1 MKRTCIKRVLAMLLV
16 FSMAASFTVLPVLAE
31 PEENAPAA
39 IAETTETVSE
49 SGKIKAA
56 MDYYDYRALYANIP
70 APVGVL
76 ATVRPADMSISSSEG
91 MTIEPSFAGKENVLL
106 WNSPEATVSFTVNVP
121 AEGRYQMNMEYSPI
135 VSANNQAS
143 LEMMMT
149 IDGEYPF
156 ASASR
161 FEFQKPF
168 RVEQEW
174 KQDSRGND
182 MRPAQE
188 KIDGEW
194 NVAYFEDSEGE
205 YNEAYS
211 FYFTEGVH
219 TITLRADKVGFALS
233 EINVLNPEK
242 LPSYEE
248 YRAGIGADVKVAS
261 APVTLQAE
269 KLSKTSDAMITANYD
284 RSSASTEPSSYK
296 LMLLN
301 SMGGS
306 KWLYAGQ
313 WAEWEIEVPED
324 GLYNIHMRGRQ
335 NLKSGMFVTRRIE
348 IDGEVPFA
356 ELNDVRFPFSSSWYI
371 KTLGDENPFEFYLT
385 KGTHTLRMTIV
396 PGAMEETIHVLQ
408 NSVQVLNESYRK
420 ILMIT
425 GPVPDTYR
433 DYNLQKTVPGLLD
446 TFAEQAAILRQE
458 KATLEEITG
467 TRGSEAAILETLYMQ
482 MEGFIKDPRSIQNR
496 LSRFKS
502 NVSSMASW
510 LLTIRE
516 QPLELDYFSVLP
528 AGTTHKKAN
537 APWYSWSNISYEVMS
552 VVASFSDKFA
562 TVGDYHDD
570 GESLNVWVNMGR
582 DQIQLV
588 KELVDSDF
596 VAKHPGIKVNV
607 NLVQQGLVEATL
619 AGKGPDISLFVAL
632 AEPVNLA
639 ARGALVDLSTFPDYG
654 EVADRFYDS
663 ASTPYKYEGGVY
675 ALPATQNF
683 SMMFYRTDIFEEL
696 GIEPP
701 KTWDDLYEIAP
712 IIQRQ
717 NLEIGVPSGAAA
729 AVAADMGMFPTLIYQ
744 NGGKFYNSN
753 LTATELDEEP
763 ALKAFTEWTQLY
775 TRYGFPIQYDLY
787 NRFRTGEM
795 PLGIGAYTQYNM
807 LSAAAPEIKGL
818 WKMVPLPG
826 TYVKDENGNQVYDEN
841 GEPVINR
848 TCAGSGSQGCVILN
862 NCKDKEAAWTFLKWF
877 TSADVQEKFGNQIEA
892 LMGPS
897 ARYST
902 ANKEAFKGLPW
913 TLAEQ
918 KILIEQWENTI
929 EIDEIPAS
937 YYIARNVSNAFRRV
951 TNAYANPRHTLNTYN
966 MEMNKEIKRK
976 RQEFGLTTELP
987 DEE

>member
-1 MKRTCIKRVLAMLLV
+1 MKRTRIKRVVAMLVLA
-16 FSMAASFTVLPVLAE
+16 SMALSLSVMPAWAE
-31 PEENAPAA
+31 PEELAPVAVEA
-39 IAETTETVSE
+39 VSE
-49 SGKIKAA
+49 SAEIKAA
-56 MDYYDYRALYANIP
+56 MDYFEYRALYAEVP

-76 ATVRPADMSISSSEG
+76 ANVRPADLVISSAEG
-91 MTIEPSFAGKENVLL
+91 MTIEPTYAGKENVLL

-121 AEGRYQMNMEYSPI
+121 ADGRYKMNMVYSPI
-135 VSANNQAS
+135 VSANNQAN
-143 LEMMMT
+143 LEMAVT
-149 IDGEYPF
+149 IDGKYPF

-161 FEFQKPF
+161 VEFQKPY
-168 RVEQEW
+168 RVEKEW

-194 NVAYFEDSEGE
+194 NTFYFEDSEGE

-211 FYFTEGVH
+211 FYLNAGVH
-219 TITLRADKVGFALS
+219 TITLKADKVGFALA
-233 EINVLNPEK
+233 EINVLNPEP

-248 YRAGIGADVKVAS
+248 YRKALDVDNVPAES
-261 APVTLQAE
+261 ITLQAE
-269 KLSKTSDAMITANYD
+269 VMSKTSDAMITANYD
-284 RSSASTEPSSYK
+284 RSSAGTEPSNYK

-301 SMGGS
+301 TMGGS

-324 GLYNIHMRGRQ
+324 GLYNIHMRARQ

-348 IDGEVPFA
+348 IDGAVPFE

-371 KTLGDENPFEFYLT
+371 KTLGDENLYEFYLN

-396 PGAMEETIHVLQ
+396 PGALEDTIQVLQ
-408 NSVQVLNESYRK
+408 DSVQALNESYRK

-433 DYNLQKTVPGLLD
+433 DYNLQKTVPGLMD
-446 TFAEQAAILRQE
+446 TFAEQSAILKEQ
-458 KATLEEITG
+458 KARLEEITG
-467 TRGSEAAILETLYMQ
+467 TRGSEAAILETIFVQLD
-482 MEGFIKDPRSIQNR
+482 GFIDDPRSIQDR

-502 NVSSMASW
+502 NVSSLASW

-516 QPLELDYFSVLP
+516 QPLDLDYFSVLP

-537 APWYSWSNISYEVMS
+537 KPWYTNLAYECMAVI
-552 VVASFSDKFA
+552 ASFSDKFA

-639 ARGALVDLSTFPDYG
+639 ARGALVDLASFPDYE

-712 IIQRQ
+712 ILQRQ

-729 AVAADMGMFPTLIYQ
+729 AVAADMGMFPTMIYQ
-744 NGGKFYNSN
+744 NGGQFYNSN

-775 TRYGFPIQYDLY
+775 TRYGFPIQFDFY

-795 PLGIGAYTQYNM
+795 PLGIAAYTQYNM
-807 LSAAAPEIKGL
+807 LSAAAPEINGL
-818 WKMVPLPG
+818 WEMVPLPG

-841 GEPVINR
+841 GEPVINN
-848 TCAGSGSQGCVILN
+848 TCIGSGSQGCVILN

-877 TSADVQEKFGNQIEA
+877 TSNEVQEKFGNQIEA

-897 ARYST
+897 ARYAT

-918 KILIEQWENTI
+918 EILFEQWENTI

-951 TNAYANPRHTLNTYN
+951 TNEYANPRHTLNTYN

-976 RQEFGLTTELP
+976 RQEFGLSTELP

>member
-1 MKRTCIKRVLAMLLV
+1 MKRTRIKRVLAMLVL
-16 FSMAASFTVLPVLAE
+16 FSMAFSSLVMPVWAT
-31 PEENAPAA
+31 PEEAAPAA
-39 IAETTETVSE
+39 VEQLSE
-49 SGKIKAA
+49 SAEIKAA
-56 MDYYDYRALYANIP
+56 MDYFEYRALYAEVP

-76 ATVRPADMSISSSEG
+76 ASVRPADLSISSAEG
-91 MTIEPSFAGKENVLL
+91 MTIEPSFAGKEDVLL
-106 WNSPEATVSFTVNVP
+106 WNSPDASVSFTVNVP
-121 AEGRYQMNMEYSPI
+121 ADGRYKMNMVYSPI
-135 VSANNQAS
+135 VSANNQAN
-143 LEMMMT
+143 LEMAMT
-149 IDGEYPF
+149 IDGKYPF

-168 RVEQEW
+168 RVEKEW

-194 NVAYFEDSEGE
+194 NLCYFEDSEGE

-211 FYFTEGVH
+211 FYLSAGLH
-219 TITLRADKVGFALS
+219 TITLKADKVGFALS
-233 EINVLNPEK
+233 EINVLNPEV
-242 LPSYEE
+242 LPSYKE
-248 YRAGIGADVKVAS
+248 YRDALDVENVPAES
-261 APVTLQAE
+261 ITLQAE
-269 KLSKTSDAMITANYD
+269 VMSKTSDAMISANYD
-284 RSSASTEPSSYK
+284 RSSAGTEPSDYK

-301 SMGGS
+301 TMGAS

-324 GLYNIHMRGRQ
+324 GLYNIHMRARQ
-335 NLKSGMFVTRRIE
+335 NLKSGMFVTRRVE
-348 IDGEVPFA
+348 IDGKVPFA

-371 KTLGDENPFEFYLT
+371 KTLGDENPYEFYLT

-396 PGAMEETIHVLQ
+396 PGALEETIQILQ
-408 NSVQVLNESYRK
+408 DSVQALNESYRK

-433 DYNLQKTVPGLLD
+433 DYNLQKTVPGLMD
-446 TFAEQAAILRQE
+446 TFAEQSAILKEQ
-458 KATLEEITG
+458 KARLEEITG
-467 TRGSEAAILETLYMQ
+467 TRGSEAAILETIFMQ
-482 MEGFIKDPRSIQNR
+482 LDGFIDDPRSIQNR

-502 NVSSMASW
+502 NVSSLASW

-528 AGTTHKKAN
+528 AGSTPKKAN
-537 APWYSWSNISYEVMS
+537 KPWYTNLAYECMA

-562 TVGDYHDD
+562 TVGDYHED

-639 ARGALVDLSTFPDYG
+639 ARGALVDLSTFPDYE

-675 ALPATQNF
+675 ALPATQTF

-696 GIEPP
+696 NIEPP

-729 AVAADMGMFPTLIYQ
+729 AVAADMGMLPTMIYQ
-744 NGGKFYNSN
+744 KGGTFYNSN

-763 ALKAFTEWTQLY
+763 ALEAFTEWTQLY
-775 TRYGFPIQYDLY
+775 TRYGFPIQYDFY

-795 PLGIGAYTQYNM
+795 PLGIAAYTQYNM
-807 LSAAAPEIKGL
+807 LSAAAPEINGL
-818 WKMVPLPG
+818 WKMVPMPG
-826 TYVKDENGNQVYDEN
+826 SYVKDENGNKTYDEN
-841 GEPVINR
+841 GEPIINN

-877 TSADVQEKFGNQIEA
+877 TSAEVQEKFGNQIEA

-897 ARYST
+897 ARYAT
-902 ANKEAFKGLPW
+902 ANKEAFRGLPW

-918 KILIEQWENTI
+918 EILIEQWENTI

-976 RQEFGLTTELP
+976 RQEFGLPTELP
-987 DEE
+987 EDDQ

>member
-1 MKRTCIKRVLAMLLV
+1 MKRTRIKSALAMLVLI
-16 FSMAASFTVLPVLAE
+16 SMAFSLSVVPAWAE
-31 PEENAPAA
+31 PEELAPVAV
-39 IAETTETVSE
+39 EEETETLSE
-49 SGKIKAA
+49 SAEIKAA
-56 MDYYDYRALYANIP
+56 MDYYEYRALHENVP

-76 ATVRPADMSISSSEG
+76 ANVRSGDLVLSSNEG
-91 MTIEPSFAGKENVLL
+91 MTIEPTYAGKENVLL
-106 WNSPEATVSFTVNVP
+106 WNSPDASVSFTVNVP
-121 AEGRYQMNMEYSPI
+121 ADGRYKMNMVYSPI
-135 VSANNQAS
+135 ASANNQAT
-143 LEMMMT
+143 LEMAMT
-149 IDGEYPF
+149 IDGHYPF

-161 FEFQKPF
+161 FEFKKPF
-168 RVEQEW
+168 RVEKTWE
-174 KQDSRGND
+174 KDSRGND
-182 MRPAQE
+182 MRPGQE

-194 NVAYFEDSEGE
+194 NLSYFEDSEGE

-211 FYFTEGVH
+211 FYLSAGVH
-219 TITLRADKVGFALS
+219 TITLKADKVGFALA
-233 EINVLNPEK
+233 EINVLNPEP
-242 LPSYEE
+242 LASYED
-248 YRAGIGADVKVAS
+248 YRKSFGEGGQTPTQSIE
-261 APVTLQAE
+261 LQAE
-269 KLSKTSDAMITANYD
+269 VMSKISDAMITANYD
-284 RSSASTEPSSYK
+284 RSSAGTEPADYK

-313 WAEWEIEVPED
+313 WTEWEIEVPED
-324 GLYNIHMRGRQ
+324 GFYNIHMRARQ

-371 KTLGDENPFEFYLT
+371 KTLGDENPYEFYLT
-385 KGTHTLRMTIV
+385 KGTHTIRMTIV
-396 PGAMEETIHVLQ
+396 PGALEDTIQVLQ
-408 NSVQVLNESYRK
+408 DSVQILNESYRK

-433 DYNLQKTVPGLLD
+433 DYNLQKTVPGLMD
-446 TFAEQAAILRQE
+446 TFEEQSTILKEQ
-458 KATLEEITG
+458 KANLEAITG

-482 MEGFIKDPRSIQNR
+482 LDGFLDDPRSIQDR
-496 LSRFKS
+496 LSRYKS
-502 NVSSMASW
+502 NISSLASW

-528 AGTTHKKAN
+528 TGSTPKKAN
-537 APWYSWSNISYEVMS
+537 KPWYTNLAYECMA

-619 AGKGPDISLFVAL
+619 AGKGPDVSLFVTL

-639 ARGALVDLSTFPDYG
+639 ARGALVDLASFPDYE

-663 ASTPYKYEGGVY
+663 ASVPYHYEGGVY
-675 ALPATQNF
+675 ALPATQTF
-683 SMMFYRTDIFEEL
+683 PMMFYRTDIFEEL

-717 NLEIGVPSGAAA
+717 NLEIGVPSGTSTAAA
-729 AVAADMGMFPTLIYQ
+729 TDMGMFPTLVFQ
-744 NGGKFYNSN
+744 NGGDFYNEG
-753 LTATELDEEP
+753 LTATELDQEP

-775 TRYGFPIQYDLY
+775 TRYGFPVQFDFY

-795 PLGIGAYTQYNM
+795 PLGIAAYTQYNM
-807 LSAAAPEIKGL
+807 LSAAAPEINGL
-818 WKMVPLPG
+818 WEMVPIPG
-826 TYVKDENGNQVYDEN
+826 TYVTDENGNQVYDEN
-841 GEPVINR
+841 GEPMINH
-848 TCAGSGSQGCVILN
+848 TANGYGSQGCVILE

-877 TSADVQEKFGNQIEA
+877 TSAEVQEMFGNQIEA

-897 ARYST
+897 ARYAT
-902 ANKEAFKGLPW
+902 ANKEAFEGLPW

-918 KILIEQWENTI
+918 KILKEQWQYVREV
-929 EIDEIPAS
+929 EEIPAS
-937 YYIARNVSNAFRRV
+937 YYITRNVANAFRKV
-951 TNAYANPRHTLNTYN
+951 TNDYANPRHTLNTYN
-966 MEMNKEIKRK
+966 MEMNKEITRKRK
-976 RQEFGLTTELP
+976 EFGLPVELEI
-987 DEE
+987 EE